1 MNGKMMKI
9 LASAAVALIG
19 VVIAGMK
26 ASKNAQLTDHC
37 DYEPETAEPQTEP
50 ETAEPEESDELDEE
64 EDTDE

>member
-26 ASKNAQLTDHC
+26 ASKNAQLTDYC
-37 DYEPETAEPQTEP
+37 DYEPAEPQTEP
-50 ETAEPEESDELDEE
+50 ETAEPEESDEIEEE